1 MKDSITIVLSGE
13 AGQGLQTVEE
23 FLVESLT
30 QECHVFSSKEVM
42 SRVRGGNNTATIR
55 ISNEP
60 IQALRYT
67 ADLVF
72 LFNDHAIERLIPR
85 LTPKSQII
93 GEEGFLSDDLKA
105 KYAFTPINFMS
116 IAKEAGNRLYFNTA
130 MFGYILGLLNGS
142 VKFAHNAITKRFE
155 KRGEAVV
162 LGNIAAFDKGYQL
175 GQDSVIKFDFKPNP
189 NFKPMKTTTG
199 NDVLSI
205 GALAGGANYLAA
217 YPMSPGTSLMQL
229 LEAKTN
235 DFGILVEQAEDEIA
249 ALNMVLGAWYAGA
262 RALTTT
268 SGGGFALMS
277 EAVSLSGMTET
288 PAVIHVA
295 QRPGPATGLPTR
307 TEQADLNLVLYAGHG
322 EFPRM
327 IYAPGRLSS
336 GLELMARAFHMADKY
351 QIPVFMLSDQYWL
364 ESIAQTEALKIPRN
378 YGENLITESDRD
390 YKRYR
395 FDESGLSPRSA
406 PGFGKG
412 FVKVDSDEHDEEGL
426 ITESFDIRVQMHEK
440 RLNKAKLMEEDIVQ
454 PYVVGNKDE
463 KNLII
468 AWGSTYGVLNE
479 LIADK
484 PDWTLMHFEQVY
496 PLPLGLEERLV
507 KAEKIVVIENN
518 ATGQF
523 ANLLQMTYG
532 IKLPKRILKYNGE
545 PFFIDELEVK
555 FTEVSNG

>member
-1 MKDSITIVLSGE
+1 MKDSITITLSGE

-30 QECHVFSSKEVM
+30 EECYVFSSKEVM

-55 ISNEP
+55 IANEP
-60 IQALRYT
+60 ILALRHSI
-67 ADLVF
+67 DLLF
-72 LFNDHAIERLIPR
+72 LFNDHAIDRLDSR
-85 LTPKSQII
+85 LKKDTQVI
-93 GEEGFLSDDLKA
+93 GEEAFLSDELKQ
-105 KYAFTPINFMS
+105 KYAFTPINFMA

-142 VKFAHNAITKRFE
+142 AKFAHKAITKRFE

-162 LGNIAAFDKGYQL
+162 TGNIAAFDKGYQL
-175 GQDSVIKFDFKPNP
+175 GQDSHIKFDFKPDP
-189 NFKPMKTTTG
+189 KFKAKRITTG

-277 EAVSLSGMTET
+277 EAVSLSGITET

-327 IYAPGRLSS
+327 IYAPGRLAS
-336 GLELMARAFHMADKY
+336 GLELMARSFHMADKY
-351 QIPVFMLSDQYWL
+351 QIPVFLLSDQYWL
-364 ESIAQTEALKIPRN
+364 ESIAQTEALKIPRD
-378 YGENLITESDRD
+378 YSENMITESDRD

-395 FDESGLSPRSA
+395 FDKSGISPRSI

-440 RLNKAKLMEEDIVQ
+440 RLNKAKLMEVDIIK
-454 PYVVGNKDE
+454 PHLEGNKTGE
-463 KNLII
+463 NLII
-468 AWGSTYGVLNE
+468 GWGSTYGVLSE

-484 PDWTLMHFEQVY
+484 PEWTLLHFEQVY
-496 PLPLGLEERLV
+496 PLPVDLEKQLSNA
-507 KAEKIVVIENN
+507 KKIIIVENN
-518 ATGQF
+518 AVGQF

-532 IKLPKRILKYNGE
+532 IKLPNRILKYNGE
-545 PFFIDELEVK
+545 PFFIDELETK